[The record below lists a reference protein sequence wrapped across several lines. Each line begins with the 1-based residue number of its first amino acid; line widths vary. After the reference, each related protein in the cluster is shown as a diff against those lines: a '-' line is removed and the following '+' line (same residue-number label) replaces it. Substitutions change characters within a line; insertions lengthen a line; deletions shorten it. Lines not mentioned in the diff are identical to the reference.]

1 MEEIK
6 DLYRVR
12 LYERCNILA
21 VDLTDIIKEIKLFVD
36 EKVIPELKEND
47 CDKFIFSGLE
57 LRKEDDKF
65 VWSVYDS
72 NELSDLKPKE
82 ITLDDINIEFK
93 GKKEFLKSLEENH
106 NIVTDGYTNFINNRL
121 IVEFINEL
129 SKEEMESYI
138 TSIGA
143 KLIYVI
149 SSYEGIIEI
158 NTTFNTISEIE
169 NYATQFEE
177 EHADMI
183 GYAVPQTVD

>member
-72 NELSDLKPKE
+72 NELSDLKSKE

-106 NIVTDGYTNFINNRL
+106 NIENFPKELYGKAFMVFAETVTEIINSDKLYDEINLFDIFTLTNNDINN
-121 IVEFINEL
+121 
-129 SKEEMESYI
+129 
-138 TSIGA
+138 
-143 KLIYVI
+143 
-149 SSYEGIIEI
+149 II
-158 NTTFNTISEIE
+158 F
-169 NYATQFEE
+169 
-177 EHADMI
+177 
-183 GYAVPQTVD
+183 